1 MPDSRFFRALG
12 PLRLGALAEQSGA
25 RLGDGANPDALI
37 ADAAPLDAA
46 GPQAIAYLDG
56 GKPDALVAT
65 RAGAVFVRAAD
76 AARLPE
82 GVAALIVS
90 HPRAAFARA
99 VPALFEERGFT
110 PGAGLIDPTAV
121 LEEGVRLSPG
131 VVIGPDARIGAGALI
146 GANAVIGPGVCIGR
160 GGRIGAGVSIVCAL
174 IGDRVTILANSAI
187 GQAGFGVAAGPAG
200 TVDVPQLGRVI
211 LQDDV
216 SIGALSAVDRGAFG
230 DTTLGQGA
238 RIDNFCHIG
247 HNCSIGRHVVMAA
260 YAGVSG
266 SVTIGDGVMFGGR
279 VGIADHRTIGPGARL
294 AAGAAVLNDVPAG
307 ETWGGYPARPA
318 RQWMRETATLS
329 RLAARKPR
337 EGDGTP

>member
-1 MPDSRFFRALG
+1 MADPRFFRALG
-12 PLRLGALAEQSGA
+12 PIRLGALAELSGA
-25 RLGDGANPDALI
+25 RLGPGVSPDLLI
-37 ADAAPLDAA
+37 DSAAPLDAG
-46 GPQAIAYLDG
+46 GPGAIAYLEG
-56 GKPDALVAT
+56 GKPDAAVAT
-65 RAGAVFVRAAD
+65 SAEAVFVRAEQ
-76 AARLPE
+76 AARLPA
-82 GVAALIVS
+82 GAAAIFAT
-90 HPRAAFARA
+90 HPRAAFATA
-99 VPALFEERGFT
+99 LAALFEERGFE
-110 PGAGLIDPTAV
+110 PGAPSIDPSAL

-131 VVIGPDARIGAGALI
+131 VVIGAGARIGAGSVI

-160 GGRIGAGVSIVCAL
+160 NCRIGPGVSIVCAL

-187 GQAGFGVAAGPAG
+187 GQAGFGVAAGPSG

-230 DTTLGQGA
+230 DTTLGQGT

-247 HNCSIGRHVVMAA
+247 HNCTVGRHVVMAA

-279 VGIADHRTIGPGARL
+279 VGIADHRAIGQGARI
-294 AAGAAVLNDVPAG
+294 AAGAAVLGDVPAG
-307 ETWGGYPARPA
+307 ETWAGYPAKPA
-318 RQWMRETATLS
+318 RQWMRETATLT
-329 RLAARKPR
+329 RLAVRKPR